1 MARRDR
7 KASSDVN
14 DDLAVD
20 DVDLSDASDL
30 RPSGKRSA
38 RGRRNAGAGST
49 TAVAE
54 RTTESTATD
63 TGASRNPFVRI
74 WIFLKQV
81 VSEMRKVVW
90 PTRSELVN
98 YSIAV
103 LVFVVLITALIAGL
117 DIGFAKLTLLVFG

>member
-1 MARRDR
+1 MAKRDR
-7 KASSDVN
+7 KASGEVN
-14 DDLAVD
+14 DDLVV
-20 DVDLSDASDL
+20 DVDLSESEEL

-38 RGRRNAGAGST
+38 RGRRAGAAGSA

-54 RTTESTATD
+54 RTSSPVVTD
-63 TGASRNPFVRI
+63 TRESRNPFVRI

-90 PTRSELVN
+90 PTRNEMVN

-103 LVFVVLITALIAGL
+103 FVFVVLITAMTAGL

>member
-1 MARRDR
+1 MAKRDR
-7 KASSDVN
+7 KASGDVN
-14 DDLAVD
+14 DDLVVD
-20 DVDLSDASDL
+20 DVDQSDTAEL

-38 RGRRNAGAGST
+38 RGRRGAGSA

-54 RTTESTATD
+54 RTSESTATD
-63 TGASRNPFVRI
+63 TRASRNPFVRI

-90 PTRSELVN
+90 PTRNEMVN
-98 YSIAV
+98 YVIAV
-103 LVFVVLITALIAGL
+103 FAFVVVVTAFIAGL